1 MNVTEFTKLSVG
13 NELFRIVDADKQGY
27 MSSPFVLVEADK
39 NVVRE
44 RFGNRSVIGF
54 EIATKK
60 CIILYTKNEE

>member
-27 MSSPFVLVEADK
+27 MSNPFILVEADK

-44 RFGNRSVIGF
+44 RFGNRFVIGF

-60 CIILYTKNEE
+60 CIILYTKEV